1 MQMRHDKSS
10 IAKKVGKV
18 LMSFKSPSKQ
28 HPEVTYT
35 LLAENNQNQ
44 QQKET
49 SYADLLRRLKYW
61 LAVPLMLLL
70 LYVGFV
76 NDFGQL
82 YSTTYNL
89 FRQSQSHASEN
100 RISTT
105 NVQQT
110 KTFALHPGLRPF

>member
-18 LMSFKSPSKQ
+18 LMSFKSPSKE

-49 SYADLLRRLKYW
+49 SYANLLRRLKYW
-61 LAVPLMLLL
+61 LAVPLILFIT
-70 LYVGFV
+70 VCR
-76 NDFGQL
+76 
-82 YSTTYNL
+82 
-89 FRQSQSHASEN
+89 FRQ
-100 RISTT
+100 RLWT
-105 NVQQT
+105 
-110 KTFALHPGLRPF
+110 ALFNNIQFIPSITITCIRK